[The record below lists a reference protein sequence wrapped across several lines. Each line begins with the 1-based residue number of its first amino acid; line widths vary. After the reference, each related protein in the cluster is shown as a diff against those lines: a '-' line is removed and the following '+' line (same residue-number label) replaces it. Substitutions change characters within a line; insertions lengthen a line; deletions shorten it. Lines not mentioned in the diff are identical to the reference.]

1 MPEDK
6 LSYDK
11 ANFIFAQAK
20 HALLFSVGVCCI

>member
-11 ANFIFAQAK
+11 AHFIFVQAK
-20 HALLFSVGVCCI
+20 HALLFSVGFRCI